1 MLETTCC
8 TADGTDDEITEDIG
22 AKLYLRAG
30 RLYPLDEFSFTHGPY
45 TKIFRKFFTWY
56 RQR

>member
-45 TKIFRKFFTWY
+45 TKIFRKFFT
-56 RQR
+56 